1 MKILIIMSGFLP
13 GKKFGGPP
21 ISVDNFCSLM
31 KEDECFIVTRNH
43 DMGETETYKDIK
55 SGWNDRGNCKV
66 LYLSDKEYGYRKY
79 EEVIKEINPDV
90 IYLQGL
96 FQNCIIP
103 CLFLAKTHNIPVL
116 LAPRGE
122 LCAGAFKKKYKKV
135 PYIIFL
141 KIFGLLN
148 KVHFQ
153 STSAEETEA
162 IMQHLGITEDRIHFL
177 TNVPSIPKKEYPVPE
192 KQPGVAKFVFISR
205 IVRKKNLKAA
215 ISYFRNIDGD
225 VTFDIYGPI
234 EDKDYWKECQD
245 EIKLLPSNI
254 KVNYCGLVSHDQ
266 IHETFSRYHAF
277 LFPTLSENFGHVIAE
292 ALSVG
297 CPVII
302 SDQTPWNDVEN
313 LRYSH
318 SLELSNKIR
327 FKEAIYSVLAMNNVE
342 NRVER
347 NITKKYFEQKIEIHL
362 IKERYKKV
370 FGVYEQRLSDK
381 I

>member
-1 MKILIIMSGFLP
+1 MKILIILTGFLP

-79 EEVIKEINPDV
+79 EEVIKEINPDI

-103 CLFLAKTHNIPVL
+103 CLFLAKKHNIPVL

-153 STSAEETEA
+153 STSEEETEA

-192 KQPGVAKFVFISR
+192 KQPGVAKFIFISR

-215 ISYFRNIDGD
+215 ISYFKNIEGD

-234 EDKDYWKECQD
+234 EDKDYWQECQD

-254 KVNYCGLVSHDQ
+254 KVNYCGLVSHNQ
-266 IHETFSRYHAF
+266 IHETFARYHAF
-277 LFPTLSENFGHVIAE
+277 LFPTFSENFGHVIAE

-302 SDQTPWNDVEN
+302 SDQTPWNDVEKYN
-313 LRYSH
+313 AGWALAIDKEQLFVNAIRALMGYKNND
-318 SLELSNKIR
+318 EGKIR
-327 FKEAIYSVLAMNNVE
+327 VNS
-342 NRVER
+342 
-347 NITKKYFEQKIEIHL
+347 KKYFALKNNLEV
-362 IKERYKKV
+362 IKKRYRTSFFKV
-370 FGVYEQRLSDK
+370 RTDFK
-381 I
+381 

>member
-1 MKILIIMSGFLP
+1 MKILIILTGFLP

-103 CLFLAKTHNIPVL
+103 CLFLAKKHNIPVL

-153 STSAEETEA
+153 STSEEETEA

-205 IVRKKNLKAA
+205 IVRKKNLKDA
-215 ISYFRNIDGD
+215 ISYFKNIDGD

-234 EDKDYWKECQD
+234 EDKDYWQECQD

-266 IHETFSRYHAF
+266 IHETFARYHAF

-302 SDQTPWNDVEN
+302 SDQTPWNDVEKYN
-313 LRYSH
+313 AGWALAIDKEQ
-318 SLELSNKIR
+318 LFVNAIR
-327 FKEAIYSVLAMNNVE
+327 ALMGYKNNDE
-342 NRVER
+342 GNIRV
-347 NITKKYFEQKIEIHL
+347 NSKKYFALKNNLEV
-362 IKERYKKV
+362 IKKRYRTSFFKV
-370 FGVYEQRLSDK
+370 RTDFK
-381 I
+381 

>member
-1 MKILIIMSGFLP
+1 MKILIILTGFLP

-31 KEDECFIVTRNH
+31 NEDECFIVTRNH

-103 CLFLAKTHNIPVL
+103 CLFLAKKHNIPVL

-153 STSAEETEA
+153 STSEEETEA

-177 TNVPSIPKKEYPVPE
+177 TNVPSIPKKEYPMPE

-205 IVRKKNLKAA
+205 IVRKKNLKSA
-215 ISYFRNIDGD
+215 ISYFKNIEGD

-234 EDKDYWKECQD
+234 EDKDYWRECQD

-277 LFPTLSENFGHVIAE
+277 LFPTFSENFGHVIAE

-302 SDQTPWNDVEN
+302 SDQTPWNDVEKYN
-313 LRYSH
+313 AGWALAIDKEQLFVNAIRALMGYKNND
-318 SLELSNKIR
+318 EGKIR
-327 FKEAIYSVLAMNNVE
+327 VNS
-342 NRVER
+342 
-347 NITKKYFEQKIEIHL
+347 KKYFALKNNLEV
-362 IKERYKKV
+362 IKKRYRTSFFKV
-370 FGVYEQRLSDK
+370 RTDFK
-381 I
+381 

>member
-1 MKILIIMSGFLP
+1 MKILIILTGFLP

-55 SGWNDRGNCKV
+55 SGWNDRENCKV

-103 CLFLAKTHNIPVL
+103 CLFLAKKHNIPVL

-153 STSAEETEA
+153 STSEEETEA

-215 ISYFRNIDGD
+215 ISYFKNIDGD

-277 LFPTLSENFGHVIAE
+277 LFPTFSENFGHVIAE

-297 CPVII
+297 CPIII
-302 SDQTPWNDVEN
+302 SDQTPWNDVQYIDGGWSIP
-313 LRYSH
+313 LD
-318 SLELSNKIR
+318 
-327 FKEAIYSVLAMNNVE
+327 
-342 NRVER
+342 
-347 NITKKYFEQKIEIHL
+347 KIENFTSA
-362 IKERYKKV
+362 IKDILYIDFKTETKYKKNMIEYV
-370 FGVYEQRLSDK
+370 VSKTDLKK
-381 I
+381 IKSLYVESFSETILEKQ

>member
-55 SGWNDRGNCKV
+55 AGWNDRGNCKV

-103 CLFLAKTHNIPVL
+103 CLFLAKKHNIPVL

-141 KIFGLLN
+141 KMFGLLN

-153 STSAEETEA
+153 STSEEETEA

-215 ISYFRNIDGD
+215 ISYFKNIDGD

-234 EDKDYWKECQD
+234 EDKDYWQECQD

-302 SDQTPWNDVEN
+302 SDQTPWNDVQYIDGGWSIP
-313 LRYSH
+313 LD
-318 SLELSNKIR
+318 
-327 FKEAIYSVLAMNNVE
+327 
-342 NRVER
+342 
-347 NITKKYFEQKIEIHL
+347 KIENFTSA
-362 IKERYKKV
+362 IKDVLYIDFKTEIKYKKNMIEYV
-370 FGVYEQRLSDK
+370 VSKTDLKK
-381 I
+381 IKSLYVESFRETILEKQ

>member
-1 MKILIIMSGFLP
+1 MKILIILTGFLP

-31 KEDECFIVTRNH
+31 KENECFIVTRNH

-103 CLFLAKTHNIPVL
+103 CLFLAKKHNIPVL

-153 STSAEETEA
+153 STSEEETEA

-192 KQPGVAKFVFISR
+192 KQPGVAKFIFISR

-215 ISYFRNIDGD
+215 ISYFKNIEGD

-234 EDKDYWKECQD
+234 EDKDYWQECQD

-254 KVNYCGLVSHDQ
+254 KVNYCGLVSHNQ
-266 IHETFSRYHAF
+266 IHETFARYHAF
-277 LFPTLSENFGHVIAE
+277 LFPTFSENFGHVIAE

-302 SDQTPWNDVEN
+302 SDQTPWNDVEKYN
-313 LRYSH
+313 AGWALAIDKEQLFVNAIRALMGYKNND
-318 SLELSNKIR
+318 EGKIR
-327 FKEAIYSVLAMNNVE
+327 VNS
-342 NRVER
+342 
-347 NITKKYFEQKIEIHL
+347 KKYFALKNNLEV
-362 IKERYKKV
+362 IKKRYRTSFFKV
-370 FGVYEQRLSDK
+370 RTDFK
-381 I
+381 

>member
-1 MKILIIMSGFLP
+1 MKILIILTGFLP

-43 DMGETETYKDIK
+43 DMGETDTYKDIK
-55 SGWNDRGNCKV
+55 SGWDDRGNCKV

-103 CLFLAKTHNIPVL
+103 CLFLAKKHNIPVL

-153 STSAEETEA
+153 STSEEETEA

-177 TNVPSIPKKEYPVPE
+177 TNVPSIPKKEYPVPK

-215 ISYFRNIDGD
+215 ISYFKNIEGD

-234 EDKDYWKECQD
+234 EDKDYWQECQD

-266 IHETFSRYHAF
+266 IHETFARYHAF

-297 CPVII
+297 CSVII
-302 SDQTPWNDVEN
+302 SDQTPWNDVQYIDGGWSIP
-313 LRYSH
+313 LD
-318 SLELSNKIR
+318 
-327 FKEAIYSVLAMNNVE
+327 
-342 NRVER
+342 
-347 NITKKYFEQKIEIHL
+347 KIENFTSA
-362 IKERYKKV
+362 IKDVLYIDFKTETKYKKNMIEYV
-370 FGVYEQRLSDK
+370 VSKTDLKK
-381 I
+381 IKSLYVESFSETILEKQ

>member
-43 DMGETETYKDIK
+43 DMGETETYKNIK

-103 CLFLAKTHNIPVL
+103 CLFLAKKHNIPVL

-153 STSAEETEA
+153 STSEEETDA
-162 IMQHLGITEDRIHFL
+162 IMQHLGITADRIHFL

-192 KQPGVAKFVFISR
+192 KQSGIAKFVFISR

-215 ISYFRNIDGD
+215 ISYFKNIEGD

-234 EDKDYWKECQD
+234 EDKDYWQECQD

-254 KVNYCGLVSHDQ
+254 KVNYCDLVSHDQ
-266 IHETFSRYHAF
+266 IHETFARYHAF

-297 CPVII
+297 CSFII

-313 LRYSH
+313 YNAGWALAIDEENLFVNAIRALVGYKDND
-318 SLELSNKIR
+318 EAKIR
-327 FKEAIYSVLAMNNVE
+327 TKSREYFALKNNLESIEKRYRTSLFKI
-342 NRVER
+342 R
-347 NITKKYFEQKIEIHL
+347 TDFK
-362 IKERYKKV
+362 
-370 FGVYEQRLSDK
+370 
-381 I
+381 

>member
-1 MKILIIMSGFLP
+1 MKILIILTGFLP

-43 DMGETETYKDIK
+43 DMGETETYKNIK

-103 CLFLAKTHNIPVL
+103 CLFLAKKHNIPVL

-141 KIFGLLN
+141 KMFGLLN

-153 STSAEETEA
+153 STSEEETEA
-162 IMQHLGITEDRIHFL
+162 IMKHLGITEDRIHFL

-192 KQPGVAKFVFISR
+192 KQSGVAKFVFISR

-215 ISYFRNIDGD
+215 ISYFKNIDGD

-234 EDKDYWKECQD
+234 EDKDYWQECQD

-266 IHETFSRYHAF
+266 IHETFARYHAF

-302 SDQTPWNDVEN
+302 SNQTPWNDVQYIDGGWSIP
-313 LRYSH
+313 LD
-318 SLELSNKIR
+318 
-327 FKEAIYSVLAMNNVE
+327 
-342 NRVER
+342 
-347 NITKKYFEQKIEIHL
+347 KIENFTSA
-362 IKERYKKV
+362 IKDVLYIDFKTETKYKKNMIEYV
-370 FGVYEQRLSDK
+370 VSKTDLKK
-381 I
+381 IKSLYVESFSETILEKQ

>member
-1 MKILIIMSGFLP
+1 MKILIILTGFLP

-43 DMGETETYKDIK
+43 DMGETDTYKDIK

-103 CLFLAKTHNIPVL
+103 CLFLAKKHNIPVL

-153 STSAEETEA
+153 STSEEETEA

-177 TNVPSIPKKEYPVPE
+177 TNVPSIPKKEYPVPK

-215 ISYFRNIDGD
+215 ISYFKNIEGD

-234 EDKDYWKECQD
+234 EDKDYWQECQD

-266 IHETFSRYHAF
+266 IHETFARYHAF

-297 CPVII
+297 CSVII
-302 SDQTPWNDVEN
+302 SDQTPWNDVQYIDGGWSIP
-313 LRYSH
+313 LD
-318 SLELSNKIR
+318 
-327 FKEAIYSVLAMNNVE
+327 
-342 NRVER
+342 
-347 NITKKYFEQKIEIHL
+347 KIENFTSA
-362 IKERYKKV
+362 IKDVLYIDFKTETKYKKNMIEYV
-370 FGVYEQRLSDK
+370 VSKTDLKK
-381 I
+381 IKSLYVESFSETILEKQ

>member
-1 MKILIIMSGFLP
+1 MKILIILTGFLP

-55 SGWNDRGNCKV
+55 SGWNDRENCKV

-103 CLFLAKTHNIPVL
+103 CLFLAKKHNIPVL

-153 STSAEETEA
+153 STSEEETEA

-215 ISYFRNIDGD
+215 ISYFKNIDGD

-302 SDQTPWNDVEN
+302 SDQTPWNDVQYIDGGWSIP
-313 LRYSH
+313 LD
-318 SLELSNKIR
+318 
-327 FKEAIYSVLAMNNVE
+327 
-342 NRVER
+342 
-347 NITKKYFEQKIEIHL
+347 KIENFTSA
-362 IKERYKKV
+362 IKDILYIDFKTETKYKKNMIEYV
-370 FGVYEQRLSDK
+370 VSKTDLKK
-381 I
+381 IKSLYVESFSETILEKQ

>member
-1 MKILIIMSGFLP
+1 MKILIILTGFLP

-103 CLFLAKTHNIPVL
+103 CLFLAKKHNIPVL

-122 LCAGAFKKKYKKV
+122 LCAGAFKKKYKKG

-153 STSAEETEA
+153 STSEEETEA

-192 KQPGVAKFVFISR
+192 KQPGVAKFIFISR

-215 ISYFRNIDGD
+215 ISYFKNIEGD

-234 EDKDYWKECQD
+234 EDKDYWQECQD

-254 KVNYCGLVSHDQ
+254 KVNYCGLVSHNQ
-266 IHETFSRYHAF
+266 IHETFARYHAF
-277 LFPTLSENFGHVIAE
+277 LFPTFSENFGHVIAE

-302 SDQTPWNDVEN
+302 SDQTPWNDVEKYN
-313 LRYSH
+313 AGWALAIDKEQLFVNAIRALMGYKNND
-318 SLELSNKIR
+318 EGKIR
-327 FKEAIYSVLAMNNVE
+327 VNS
-342 NRVER
+342 
-347 NITKKYFEQKIEIHL
+347 KKYFALKNNLEV
-362 IKERYKKV
+362 IKKRYRTSFFKV
-370 FGVYEQRLSDK
+370 RTDFK
-381 I
+381 

>member
-1 MKILIIMSGFLP
+1 MKILIILTGFLP

-103 CLFLAKTHNIPVL
+103 CLFLAKKHNIPVL

-153 STSAEETEA
+153 STSEEETEA

-215 ISYFRNIDGD
+215 ISYFKNIDGD

-234 EDKDYWKECQD
+234 EDKDYWRECQD

-277 LFPTLSENFGHVIAE
+277 LFPTFSENFGHVIAE

-302 SDQTPWNDVEN
+302 SDQTPWNDVEKYN
-313 LRYSH
+313 AGWALAIDKEQLFVNAIRALMGYKNND
-318 SLELSNKIR
+318 EGKIR
-327 FKEAIYSVLAMNNVE
+327 VNS
-342 NRVER
+342 
-347 NITKKYFEQKIEIHL
+347 KKYFALKNNLEV
-362 IKERYKKV
+362 IKKRYRTSFFKV
-370 FGVYEQRLSDK
+370 RTDFK
-381 I
+381 

>member
-1 MKILIIMSGFLP
+1 MKILIILTGFLP

-43 DMGETETYKDIK
+43 DMGETETYKNIK

-103 CLFLAKTHNIPVL
+103 CLFLAKKHNIPVL

-141 KIFGLLN
+141 KMFGLLN

-153 STSAEETEA
+153 STSEEETEA
-162 IMQHLGITEDRIHFL
+162 IMKHLGITEDRIHFL

-192 KQPGVAKFVFISR
+192 KQSGVAKFVFISR

-215 ISYFRNIDGD
+215 ISYFKNIDGD

-234 EDKDYWKECQD
+234 EDKDYWQECQD

-266 IHETFSRYHAF
+266 IHETFARYHAF

-302 SDQTPWNDVEN
+302 SDQTPWNDVQYIDGGWSIP
-313 LRYSH
+313 LD
-318 SLELSNKIR
+318 
-327 FKEAIYSVLAMNNVE
+327 
-342 NRVER
+342 
-347 NITKKYFEQKIEIHL
+347 KIENFTSA
-362 IKERYKKV
+362 IKDVLYIDFKTETKYKKNMIEYV
-370 FGVYEQRLSDK
+370 VSKTDLKK
-381 I
+381 IKSLYVESFSETILEKQ

>member
-1 MKILIIMSGFLP
+1 MRILIIMSGFLP

-55 SGWNDRGNCKV
+55 SGWNDRGNCKI

-79 EEVIKEINPDV
+79 EEVIKGINPDV

-96 FQNCIIP
+96 FQNCIIS
-103 CLFLAKTHNIPVL
+103 CLFLAKKHNIPVL

-135 PYIIFL
+135 PYIVFI
-141 KIFGLLN
+141 KMFGLLN

-153 STSAEETEA
+153 STSEEETEA

-177 TNVPSIPKKEYPVPE
+177 TNIPSIPKKEYPVPE
-192 KQPGVAKFVFISR
+192 KQSGVAKFVFISR

-215 ISYFRNIDGD
+215 ISYFKNIEGD

-302 SDQTPWNDVEN
+302 SDQTPWKFEEECIAGYSVKLEDDTFFIKAIKNVLKMNFEKEN
-313 LRYSH
+313 LARKEAMDLFSKQC
-318 SLELSNKIR
+318 SLEELR
-327 FKEAIYSVLAMNNVE
+327 
-342 NRVER
+342 
-347 NITKKYFEQKIEIHL
+347 IE
-362 IKERYKKV
+362 YKKIFNGN
-370 FGVYEQRLSDK
+370 FGG

>member
-1 MKILIIMSGFLP
+1 MKILIILTGFLP

-43 DMGETETYKDIK
+43 DMGETETYKNIK

-103 CLFLAKTHNIPVL
+103 CLFLAKKHNIPVL

-141 KIFGLLN
+141 KMFGLLN

-153 STSAEETEA
+153 STSEEETEA
-162 IMQHLGITEDRIHFL
+162 IMKHLGITEDRIHFL

-215 ISYFRNIDGD
+215 ISYFKNIDGD

-234 EDKDYWKECQD
+234 EDKDYWQECQD

-266 IHETFSRYHAF
+266 IHETFARYHAF

-302 SDQTPWNDVEN
+302 SNQTPWNDVQYIDGGWSIP
-313 LRYSH
+313 LD
-318 SLELSNKIR
+318 
-327 FKEAIYSVLAMNNVE
+327 
-342 NRVER
+342 
-347 NITKKYFEQKIEIHL
+347 KIENFTSA
-362 IKERYKKV
+362 IKDVLYIDFKTETKYKKNMIEYV
-370 FGVYEQRLSDK
+370 VSKTDLKK
-381 I
+381 IKSLYVESFSETILEKQ

>member
-1 MKILIIMSGFLP
+1 MKILIILTGFLP

-103 CLFLAKTHNIPVL
+103 CLFLAKKHNIPVL

-153 STSAEETEA
+153 STSEEETEA

-192 KQPGVAKFVFISR
+192 KQPGVAKFIFISR

-215 ISYFRNIDGD
+215 ISYFKNIEGD

-234 EDKDYWKECQD
+234 EDKDYWQECQD

-254 KVNYCGLVSHDQ
+254 KVNYCGLVSHNQ
-266 IHETFSRYHAF
+266 IHETFARYHAF
-277 LFPTLSENFGHVIAE
+277 LFPTFSENFGHVIAE

-302 SDQTPWNDVEN
+302 SDQTPWNDVEKYN
-313 LRYSH
+313 AGWALAIDKEQLFVNAIRALMGYKNND
-318 SLELSNKIR
+318 EGKIR
-327 FKEAIYSVLAMNNVE
+327 VNS
-342 NRVER
+342 
-347 NITKKYFEQKIEIHL
+347 KKYFALKNNLEV
-362 IKERYKKV
+362 IKKRYRTSFFKV
-370 FGVYEQRLSDK
+370 RTDFK
-381 I
+381 

>member
-1 MKILIIMSGFLP
+1 MKILIILTGFLP

-31 KEDECFIVTRNH
+31 NEDECFIVTRNH

-103 CLFLAKTHNIPVL
+103 CLFLAKKHNIPVL

-153 STSAEETEA
+153 STSEEETEA

-177 TNVPSIPKKEYPVPE
+177 TNVPSIPKKEYPMPE

-215 ISYFRNIDGD
+215 ISYFKNIDGD

-234 EDKDYWKECQD
+234 EDKDYWRECQD

-277 LFPTLSENFGHVIAE
+277 LFPTFSENFGHVIAE

-302 SDQTPWNDVEN
+302 SDQTPWNDVEKYN
-313 LRYSH
+313 AGWALAIDKEQLFVNAIRALMGYKNND
-318 SLELSNKIR
+318 EGKIR
-327 FKEAIYSVLAMNNVE
+327 VNS
-342 NRVER
+342 
-347 NITKKYFEQKIEIHL
+347 KKYFALKNNLEV
-362 IKERYKKV
+362 IKKRYRTSFFKV
-370 FGVYEQRLSDK
+370 RTDFK
-381 I
+381 

>member
-1 MKILIIMSGFLP
+1 MKILIILTGFLP

-55 SGWNDRGNCKV
+55 SGWNDRENCKV

-103 CLFLAKTHNIPVL
+103 CLFLAKKHNIPVL

-153 STSAEETEA
+153 STSEEETEA

-215 ISYFRNIDGD
+215 ISYFKNIDGD

-234 EDKDYWKECQD
+234 EDKDYWQECQD
-245 EIKLLPSNI
+245 EIKFLPSNI

-266 IHETFSRYHAF
+266 IHETFARYHAF
-277 LFPTLSENFGHVIAE
+277 LFPTFSENFGHVIAE

-297 CPVII
+297 CPIII
-302 SDQTPWNDVEN
+302 SDQTPWNDVQYIDGGWSIP
-313 LRYSH
+313 LD
-318 SLELSNKIR
+318 
-327 FKEAIYSVLAMNNVE
+327 
-342 NRVER
+342 
-347 NITKKYFEQKIEIHL
+347 KIENFTSA
-362 IKERYKKV
+362 IKDILYIDFKTETKYKKNMIEYV
-370 FGVYEQRLSDK
+370 VSKTDLKK
-381 I
+381 IKSLYVESFSETILEKQ

>member
-1 MKILIIMSGFLP
+1 MKILIILTGFLP

-31 KEDECFIVTRNH
+31 NEDECFIVTRNH

-103 CLFLAKTHNIPVL
+103 CLFLAKKHNIPVL

-153 STSAEETEA
+153 STSEEETEA

-177 TNVPSIPKKEYPVPE
+177 TNVPSVPKKEYPMPE

-215 ISYFRNIDGD
+215 ISYFKNIDGD

-234 EDKDYWKECQD
+234 EDKDYWRECQD

-277 LFPTLSENFGHVIAE
+277 LFPTFSENFGHVIAE

-302 SDQTPWNDVEN
+302 SDQTPWNDVEKYN
-313 LRYSH
+313 AGWALAIDKEQLFVNAIRALMGYKNND
-318 SLELSNKIR
+318 EGKIR
-327 FKEAIYSVLAMNNVE
+327 VNS
-342 NRVER
+342 
-347 NITKKYFEQKIEIHL
+347 KKYFALKNNLEV
-362 IKERYKKV
+362 IKKRYRTSFFKV
-370 FGVYEQRLSDK
+370 RTDFK
-381 I
+381 

>member
-1 MKILIIMSGFLP
+1 MKILIILTGFLP

-55 SGWNDRGNCKV
+55 PGWNDRGNCKV

-79 EEVIKEINPDV
+79 EKVIKEINPDV

-103 CLFLAKTHNIPVL
+103 CLFLAKKHNIPVL

-122 LCAGAFKKKYKKV
+122 LCAGAFKKKYKKI
-135 PYIIFL
+135 PYIVFL
-141 KIFGLLN
+141 KMFGLLN

-153 STSAEETEA
+153 STSEEETEA
-162 IMQHLGITEDRIHFL
+162 IMKHLGITEDRIHFL

-215 ISYFRNIDGD
+215 ISYFKNIDGD

-234 EDKDYWKECQD
+234 EDKDYWQECQD

-302 SDQTPWNDVEN
+302 SDQTPWNDVQYIDGGWSIP
-313 LRYSH
+313 LD
-318 SLELSNKIR
+318 
-327 FKEAIYSVLAMNNVE
+327 
-342 NRVER
+342 
-347 NITKKYFEQKIEIHL
+347 KIENFTSA
-362 IKERYKKV
+362 IKDVLYIDFKTETKYKKNMIEYV
-370 FGVYEQRLSDK
+370 VSKTDLKK
-381 I
+381 IKSLYVESFRETILEKQ